1 MTFLNPFVLFGL
13 AAAAIPIILH
23 LIHLRK
29 LRTIEFSTVS
39 FLKELQKTKIRRLKL
54 RQLLL
59 LILRTLL
66 VLLIVL
72 AFARPTLKG
81 TFAVGGRALTTAVL
95 ILDDSNS
102 MTAADEEGEYFRQA
116 KDAAMT
122 IIGLFEEG
130 DEIYVIPLSA
140 AAGEETP
147 DQAPIRDLSVA
158 RSLVKDLQVT
168 SVHRHLDDALRLAAR
183 LLAGSRNFNKEV
195 YVISDFQAGIVTP
208 HRAKDRERPDRFET
222 GTKFFFI
229 PIGKGNISNFGVESS
244 TISNSIIEAGRPF
257 TLDLAVGNFSG
268 GNARNHLVSVFL
280 NGSRVAQKGL
290 DIPAGQTVHSE
301 FSLVPKTNGFIDGM
315 IELEDDDLPF
325 DNRFFFSLRLPER
338 IRILLVGTDA
348 GTRYLSLALG
358 ARAGESSLL
367 KVEKVTTD
375 LVTPAILSNQDVILL
390 TNAGQETS
398 SLVEHLGTFV
408 SGGGGL
414 LLFPGPKTSPAD
426 FNRLYTRLGL
436 PNLSQ
441 IESMPS
447 GQSVAGFARIE
458 QVELRHPLFEGM
470 FEREMSRSTGEDRRS
485 LEAPEIRTLARFV
498 PTATALS
505 VITLSNGAPFFLD
518 QRSGSGRILIACVP
532 ATLEWS
538 DFPLKGLFVPLIH
551 RSISYLTQEQVQQQ
565 TVFIGDPLTLNLPNS
580 RRSRMA
586 VQTPQGIEA
595 AAVRDPAAAS
605 SPVVFSETQSPG
617 LYTVKE
623 NSVPAAKFA
632 VNIDPDESRTSR
644 AGEEMIQAMTGR
656 VGISPGA
663 VTTVDQPARADR
675 VVLESRFGVELWKHL
690 LIAALAI
697 AIVEMIVARDRKGD
711 AV

>member
-81 TFAVGGRALTTAVL
+81 TFAGGSRALTTAVL

-102 MTAADEEGEYFRQA
+102 MTAADEDGEYFRQA
-116 KDAAMT
+116 KDAALG
-122 IIGLFEEG
+122 IVNLLEEG

-140 AAGEETP
+140 SSDEGTR
-147 DQAPIRDLSVA
+147 DQAAIRDLAVVRA
-158 RSLVKDLQVT
+158 LLKDLQVT
-168 SVHRHLDDALRLAAR
+168 SVHRRLDDALRLAAR
-183 LLAGSRNFNKEV
+183 LVSGSRNFNKEV

-208 HRAKDRERPDRFET
+208 HRTRDQEPADRFEP
-222 GTKFFFI
+222 GVKFFFL
-229 PIGKGNISNFGVESS
+229 PIGKGNIGNFGIASS
-244 TISNSIIEAGRPF
+244 TIPNSIIEAGKPF
-257 TLDLAVGNFSG
+257 TLDLAVGNFSEAD
-268 GNARNHLVSVFL
+268 ARNHLVSVFL

-290 DIPAGQTVHSE
+290 DIPAGQIVHSE
-301 FSLVPKTNGFIDGM
+301 FSLVPRTNGFIDGM

-325 DNRFFFSLRLPER
+325 DNRFYFSLLLPER

-348 GTRYLSLALG
+348 DTRYLSLALA
-358 ARAGESSLL
+358 ARAGESSMLT
-367 KVEKVTTD
+367 VDRVTSD
-375 LVTPAILSNQDVILL
+375 RVTPAILSNQDVVFL
-390 TNAGQETS
+390 TNAGQETAT
-398 SLVEHLGTFV
+398 LVEHIAAFV

-414 LLFPGPKTSPAD
+414 LLFPGPKTSPAA
-426 FNRLYTRLGL
+426 FNKLYARLRL

-441 IESMPS
+441 IEAKPS
-447 GQSVAGFARIE
+447 GQSVAAFARIE

-470 FEREMSRSTGEDRRS
+470 FERENSRSAGHDRRS

-505 VITLSNGAPFFLD
+505 VMTLSNGAPFFLD

-565 TVFIGDPLTLNLPNS
+565 AAFIGDPLRLTLPDS
-580 RRSRMA
+580 RRAQLA
-586 VQTPQGIEA
+586 VQTPHGIEA
-595 AAVRDPAAAS
+595 SAVRDPAAAA
-605 SPVVFSETQSPG
+605 SPVVFTETEYPG

-623 NSVPAAKFA
+623 NLVPVAKFA
-632 VNIDPDESRTSR
+632 INIDPDESKTSR
-644 AGEEMIQAMTGR
+644 ADEELIQAMMGR
-656 VGISPGA
+656 VGIA
-663 VTTVDQPARADR
+663 ANEVTTIDQPGRADR

-697 AIVEMIVARDRKGD
+697 AIVEMIIARDSKSD
-711 AV
+711 SA

>member
-81 TFAVGGRALTTAVL
+81 TFAGGSRALTTAVL

-102 MTAADEEGEYFRQA
+102 MTAADEDGEYFRQA
-116 KDAAMT
+116 KDAALG
-122 IIGLFEEG
+122 IVNLLEEG

-140 AAGEETP
+140 SSDEGTR
-147 DQAPIRDLSVA
+147 DQAAIRDLAVVRA
-158 RSLVKDLQVT
+158 LLKDLQVT
-168 SVHRHLDDALRLAAR
+168 SVHRRLDDALRLAAR
-183 LLAGSRNFNKEV
+183 LVSGSRKFNKEV

-208 HRAKDRERPDRFET
+208 HRTRDQEPADRFEP
-222 GTKFFFI
+222 GVKFFFL
-229 PIGKGNISNFGVESS
+229 PIGKGNIGNFGIASS
-244 TISNSIIEAGRPF
+244 TIPNSIIEAGKPF
-257 TLDLAVGNFSG
+257 TLDLAVGNFSEAD
-268 GNARNHLVSVFL
+268 ARNHLVSVFL

-290 DIPAGQTVHSE
+290 DIPAGQIVHSE
-301 FSLVPKTNGFIDGM
+301 FSLVPRTNGFIDGM

-325 DNRFFFSLRLPER
+325 DNRFYFSLLLPER

-348 GTRYLSLALG
+348 DTRYLSLALA
-358 ARAGESSLL
+358 ARAGESSMLT
-367 KVEKVTTD
+367 VDRVTSD
-375 LVTPAILSNQDVILL
+375 RVTPAILSNQEVVFL
-390 TNAGQETS
+390 TNAGQETAT
-398 SLVEHLGTFV
+398 LVEHIAAFV

-414 LLFPGPKTSPAD
+414 LLFPGPKTSPAA
-426 FNRLYTRLGL
+426 FNKLYARLRL

-441 IESMPS
+441 IEAKPP
-447 GQSVAGFARIE
+447 GQSVAAFARIE

-470 FEREMSRSTGEDRRS
+470 FERENSRSAGHDRRS

-505 VITLSNGAPFFLD
+505 VMTLSNGAPFFLD

-565 TVFIGDPLTLNLPNS
+565 AAFIGDPLRLTLPDS
-580 RRSRMA
+580 RRAQLA
-586 VQTPQGIEA
+586 VQTPHGIEA
-595 AAVRDPAAAS
+595 SAVRDPAAAA
-605 SPVVFSETQSPG
+605 SPVVFTETEYPG

-623 NSVPAAKFA
+623 NLVPVAKFA
-632 VNIDPDESRTSR
+632 INIDPDESKTSR
-644 AGEEMIQAMTGR
+644 ADEELIQAMMAR
-656 VGISPGA
+656 VGIA
-663 VTTVDQPARADR
+663 ANEVTTIDRPGRADR

-697 AIVEMIVARDRKGD
+697 AIVEMIIARDSKSD
-711 AV
+711 SA